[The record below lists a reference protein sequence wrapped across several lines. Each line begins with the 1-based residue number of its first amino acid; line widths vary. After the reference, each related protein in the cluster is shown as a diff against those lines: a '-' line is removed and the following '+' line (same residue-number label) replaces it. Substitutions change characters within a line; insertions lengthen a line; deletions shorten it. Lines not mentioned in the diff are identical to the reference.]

1 MKKIFE
7 AADFY
12 FFIPILML
20 YLIFS
25 SDGGNV
31 EIGITTMLISVFAL
45 IGLILFYE
53 DFSTK
58 TEIKNHSKLCNLLL
72 VFEDILY
79 IVFFIGLFNSLG
91 ISFIPRIGR

>member
-1 MKKIFE
+1 MKKIIM

-12 FFIPILML
+12 FIVPLLML
-20 YLIFS
+20 YLIRA

-31 EIGITTMLISVFAL
+31 EVGITTMLISFFAL

-58 TEIKNHSKLCNLLL
+58 TEIKHHKRICTALLA
-72 VFEDILY
+72 FEDILY
-79 IVFFIGLFNSLG
+79 IVFFIGLYNSLG